1 MAPMM
6 INPTQLEYLL
16 TTEADYAESPDTTYS
31 SPFLRLLISADR
43 GHLSQ
48 SFTER
53 FYKTGEVVFL
63 EGEEGD
69 TMYLIRA
76 GQVAI
81 FKGSFDAPVILAY
94 KGAGEIIGEMAII
107 ERQPRSASVV
117 ALDELSLLGL
127 NRANFEK
134 LLKDTPSVGL
144 GIMEMLS
151 ARLRQSSQALITGEL
166 SEQRLSRQLSVLQ
179 DEKQRLEELQRLRQ
193 ETTELIIHDLRN
205 PLSNIAVAFKLLSLM
220 LPEEVLEANREII
233 EVAQASTKRMQRLV
247 ETLLE
252 VSRLDAGE
260 AEFVMSSVDLGA
272 MIRDVVH
279 GVSVIDR
286 KDIDL
291 QIEIPEDLPRVP
303 ADRDK
308 LERVLTNLTDNA
320 LKYTPENGRIIWK
333 AEKRGENV
341 QVSITDSGPGV
352 PLEERERIFG
362 RFSQAAGEKP
372 RRRGFGLGLAYC
384 RLTVE
389 HHGGNIWVEDGKEG
403 QGSRFV
409 FTLPLDTK
417 S

>member
-1 MAPMM
+1 MSPRL
-6 INPTQLEYLL
+6 ITPDQLDYLL
-16 TTEADYAESPDTTYS
+16 AAKVNYTEAPDTTYS

-43 GHLSQ
+43 GHLTQ

-53 FYKTGEVVFL
+53 ICKAGEVVFQ

-69 TMYLIRA
+69 TMYMVRS

-81 FKGSFDAPVILAY
+81 FKGSYNAPVILAY

-117 ALDELSLLGL
+117 ALEELSLLGL
-127 NRANFEK
+127 DRLNLEK
-134 LLKDTPSVGL
+134 LLKETPSVGL

-151 ARLRQSSQALITGEL
+151 ARLRQSSEALTTGEL
-166 SEQRLSRQLSVLQ
+166 SEQRLSRQVSVLQ

-205 PLSNIAVAFKLLSLM
+205 PLSNIVVTFKLLSLM
-220 LPEEVLEANREII
+220 LPEEVLQANREII
-233 EVAQASTKRMQRLV
+233 EVAQTSAERMQRLV

-260 AEFVMSSVDLGA
+260 AEFVINPVDLGA

-286 KDIDL
+286 KGIDL
-291 QIEIPEDLPRVP
+291 GVEIPADLPRAQ

-308 LERVLTNLTDNA
+308 IERVLTNLMDNA
-320 LKYTPENGRIIWK
+320 LKFTPENGRIVWK
-333 AEKRGENV
+333 AEKQGEMMR
-341 QVSITDSGPGV
+341 VSITDSGPGV
-352 PLEERERIFG
+352 PPEDRERIFG

-384 RLTVE
+384 RLTME
-389 HHGGNIWVEDGKEG
+389 HHGGRIWVEDGEG
-403 QGSRFV
+403 GKGSRFV
-409 FTLPLDTK
+409 FTLPL

>member
-1 MAPMM
+1 
-6 INPTQLEYLL
+6 
-16 TTEADYAESPDTTYS
+16 
-31 SPFLRLLISADR
+31 
-43 GHLSQ
+43 
-48 SFTER
+48 
-53 FYKTGEVVFL
+53 
-63 EGEEGD
+63 
-69 TMYLIRA
+69 
-76 GQVAI
+76 
-81 FKGSFDAPVILAY
+81 
-94 KGAGEIIGEMAII
+94 
-107 ERQPRSASVV
+107 
-117 ALDELSLLGL
+117 LLGL

-409 FTLPLDTK
+409 FTLPLDTN